1 MRLTEETLAAA
12 TESRGRDEHDTKERL
27 LAVAGPMF
35 ADRGYEAVSTRDLAR
50 KAKVNLSAITYHFGG
65 KRGLYEAA
73 IERVLDD
80 MAPIR
85 SLIMNLV
92 DTGMADVA
100 RDTDALPALVARFV
114 RMMVTFL
121 THPDFQVWRMQLM
134 LREITQ
140 PSDAFAVVME
150 RHIAPLQNSVARM
163 VAAATGRPATD
174 PHTIILSHAVISQ
187 LLHFGI
193 ARNVLLTRLDWPS
206 YTPERVEEIIAI
218 TTDII
223 FAMLGL
229 DKRRE
234 T

>member
-1 MRLTEETLAAA
+1 MAAET
-12 TESRGRDEHDTKERL
+12 RGRDEQDTKERL

-50 KAKVNLSAITYHFGG
+50 KAEVNLSAITYHFGG

-85 SLIMNLV
+85 SLVMNLV
-92 DTGMADVA
+92 DSGMADVE
-100 RDTDALPALVARFV
+100 RDAGALPDLVQRFV

-140 PSDAFAVVME
+140 PSDAFAVVMA
-150 RHIAPLQNSVARM
+150 RHITPLQNSVARM
-163 VAAATGRPATD
+163 VASATDRPATD

-193 ARNVLLTRLDWPS
+193 ARNVLLTRLDWPA

>member
-1 MRLTEETLAAA
+1 
-12 TESRGRDEHDTKERL
+12 
-27 LAVAGPMF
+27 
-35 ADRGYEAVSTRDLAR
+35 
-50 KAKVNLSAITYHFGG
+50 
-65 KRGLYEAA
+65 
-73 IERVLDD
+73 
-80 MAPIR
+80 
-85 SLIMNLV
+85 
-92 DTGMADVA
+92 MADVA

-163 VAAATGRPATD
+163 VAAATARPATD

-193 ARNVLLTRLDWPS
+193 ARNVLLSRLDWPS